1 MKKTVIVSVLLAA
14 TISFSGCKSKEES
27 FPENPKDGQT
37 YTTPNG
43 STGIWNAAMGYWMIR
58 SMVNNQSVTNRFYP
72 STNSYTDNSGKQI
85 AKPNYFKTSKSSS
98 SSRSGGFG
106 VRRSGSFS

>member
-1 MKKTVIVSVLLAA
+1 MKKTIIISALLAA
-14 TISFSGCKSKEES
+14 TLSITGCKSKEES

-58 SMVNNQSVTNRFYP
+58 SMINNQSVTNRYYP
-72 STNSYTDNSGKQI
+72 STNTYTDNNGKNI
-85 AKPNYFKTSKSSS
+85 VKPNYFHTAKPKAN
-98 SSRSGGFG
+98 SRSGGFG
-106 VRRSGSFS
+106 IRRGGAIS